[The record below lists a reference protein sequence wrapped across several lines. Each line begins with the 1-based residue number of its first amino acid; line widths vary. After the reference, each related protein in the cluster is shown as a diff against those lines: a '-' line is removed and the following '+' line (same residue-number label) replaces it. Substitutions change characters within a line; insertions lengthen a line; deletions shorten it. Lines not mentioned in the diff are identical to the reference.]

1 MKKIFKICMCGML
14 AAALIS
20 GCGKKP
26 AAKPAETGTEA
37 AEATESAA
45 QETLAVED
53 LTGMDNGTVTLGE
66 YKGIEVSKDSVE
78 VTDDEVNQAVQSDLS
93 AHAKDA
99 EVDRAVQNGDV
110 VNIDYVGTKDGVAF
124 DGGTAQG
131 YDLTIGSGQ
140 FIEGFEEGLVGAKKG
155 DKKTLNLTFPEG
167 YQNADLA
174 GKAVVFDVTVNAVK
188 EEQVPE
194 LNDAFVQE
202 NTSFKTVAEYKE
214 DKMQTLLKNKSDEA
228 EQKMKSDIY
237 TAILNA
243 SKVEPKQEAVDANF
257 NNLIARY
264 SNQAAAYGM
273 DFKTFVGAFSG
284 MGEEEF
290 KEILKT
296 QAEATVEQRLVVS
309 AIAEK
314 EGIQITD
321 EDRKEVADQMG
332 YESVDKMIETA
343 GQFDVDDYIM
353 NNKVMD
359 FLTEKAVIK

>member
-1 MKKIFKICMCGML
+1 MKKIFKICMCGMV

-26 AAKPAETGTEA
+26 AAKPAETEVT
-37 AEATESAA
+37 EATESAA
-45 QETLAVED
+45 QETVAVED
-53 LTGMDNGTVTLGE
+53 LTGMDNGTVTLGN
-66 YKGIEVSKDSVE
+66 YKGIEVTKDPVE

-93 AHAKDA
+93 AHAKKA

-110 VNIDYVGTKDGVAF
+110 VNIDYAGTKDGVAF

-131 YDLTIGSGQ
+131 FDLTIGSGQ
-140 FIEGFEEGLVGAKKG
+140 FIEGFEEGLIGAKKG
-155 DKKTLNLTFPEG
+155 DKKSLNLTFPEN
-167 YQNADLA
+167 YQSADLA
-174 GKAVVFDVTVNAVK
+174 GKAVVFDVTVNSVT

-202 NTSFKTVAEYKE
+202 NTSFKTVDEYKE
-214 DKMQTLLKNKSDEA
+214 DKMQALLKSKSDEA
-228 EQKMKSDIY
+228 DQKVKSDIY

-243 SKVEPKQEAVDANF
+243 SKVEPKQEAIDANF
-257 NNLIARY
+257 NNMIARY
-264 SNQAAAYGM
+264 ADQAAAYGM

-284 MGEEEF
+284 MGEEDF
-290 KEILKT
+290 KGIVKT
-296 QAEATVEQRLVVS
+296 QAEATVEQRLVVN

-314 EGIQITD
+314 EGIVITD

-332 YESVDKMIETA
+332 YESVEKMIETA

-353 NNKVMD
+353 NNKVID
-359 FLTEKAVIK
+359 FLTENAVVK

>member
-1 MKKIFKICMCGML
+1 MKKIFKVCMCGL
-14 AAALIS
+14 VAAALIS

-26 AAKPAETGTEA
+26 AAKPAETET
-37 AEATESAA
+37 EATESAA

-66 YKGIEVSKDSVE
+66 YKGIEVTKDPVE
-78 VTDDEVNQAVQSDLS
+78 VTDDEVDQAVQSDLS
-93 AHAKDA
+93 AQAKDA
-99 EVDRAVQNGDV
+99 EVDRAIQNGDV

-131 YDLTIGSGQ
+131 YDLNIGSGQ

-155 DKKTLNLTFPEG
+155 DKVSLNLTFPEA

-174 GKAVVFDVTVNAVK
+174 GKAVVFDVTVNSVK
-188 EEQVPE
+188 EKQVPE

-202 NTSFKTVAEYKE
+202 NTSFKTVDEYKD
-214 DKMQTLLKNKSDEA
+214 DKMQTLLKDKNDQA
-228 EQKMKSDIY
+228 EQKVKSDIY

-243 SKVEPKQEAVDANF
+243 SKVEPKQEAIDANF
-257 NNLIARY
+257 NNMIARY
-264 SNQAAAYGM
+264 TNQAAAYGM

-284 MGEEEF
+284 MGEEDF
-290 KEILKT
+290 KNVIMT
-296 QAEATVEQRLVVS
+296 QAEATVEQRLVVT

-314 EGIQITD
+314 EGIVITD

-332 YESVDKMIETA
+332 YESVEAMIETA

-359 FLTEKAVIK
+359 FLTENAVIK

>member
-1 MKKIFKICMCGML
+1 MKKIFKVCMCGL
-14 AAALIS
+14 VAAALIS

-26 AAKPAETGTEA
+26 AAKPAETET
-37 AEATESAA
+37 EATESAA

-66 YKGIEVSKDSVE
+66 YKGIEVTKDPVE
-78 VTDDEVNQAVQSDLS
+78 VTDDEVDQAVQSDLS
-93 AHAKDA
+93 AQAKDA
-99 EVDRAVQNGDV
+99 EVDRAIQNGDV

-131 YDLTIGSGQ
+131 YDLNIGSGQ

-155 DKKTLNLTFPEG
+155 DKVSLNLTFPEA

-174 GKAVVFDVTVNAVK
+174 GKAVVFDVTVNSVK
-188 EEQVPE
+188 EKQVPE

-202 NTSFKTVAEYKE
+202 NTSFKTVDEYKD
-214 DKMQTLLKNKSDEA
+214 DKMQTLLKDKNDQA
-228 EQKMKSDIY
+228 EQKVKSDIY

-243 SKVEPKQEAVDANF
+243 SKVEPKQEAIDANF
-257 NNLIARY
+257 NNMIARY
-264 SNQAAAYGM
+264 TNQAAAYGM

-284 MGEEEF
+284 MGEEDF
-290 KEILKT
+290 KNIIMT
-296 QAEATVEQRLVVS
+296 QAEATVEQRLVVT

-314 EGIQITD
+314 EGIVITD

-332 YESVDKMIETA
+332 YESVEEMIETA

-359 FLTEKAVIK
+359 FLTENAVIK